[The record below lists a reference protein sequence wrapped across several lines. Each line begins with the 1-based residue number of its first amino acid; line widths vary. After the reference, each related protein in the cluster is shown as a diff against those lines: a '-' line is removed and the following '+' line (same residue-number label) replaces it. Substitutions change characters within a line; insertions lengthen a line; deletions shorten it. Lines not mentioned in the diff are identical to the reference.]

1 VLRNDPSSKSIQ
13 NNNLTTTTIKGF
25 EMRSLQEEV
34 GRLVLSRKVGESI
47 NFDGIIKIT
56 LSSCKGNIA
65 KLRIEAPRDIKI
77 IRSEL
82 VRNEDDD
89 RAA

>member
-1 VLRNDPSSKSIQ
+1 MQ
-13 NNNLTTTTIKGF
+13 
-25 EMRSLQEEV
+25 SLQEEV

-47 NFDGIIKIT
+47 DFDGIIRIT
-56 LSSCKGNIA
+56 FASCRGNIA
-65 KLRIEAPRDIKI
+65 KLRIEAPRDIRI
-77 IRSEL
+77 LRSEL

>member
-1 VLRNDPSSKSIQ
+1 VLRKDSSCKSIQ
-13 NNNLTTTTIKGF
+13 NNNLTTTIIKGI
-25 EMRSLQEEV
+25 EMQSLQEEV

-47 NFDGIIKIT
+47 DLDGIIKIT
-56 LSSCKGNIA
+56 LASCKGNIA
-65 KLRIEAPRDIKI
+65 KLLIEAPRDIKI
-77 IRSEL
+77 HRTEF